1 MRQYQIYKVM
11 NAIQTTLGALDLGRD
26 EMLTYCN
33 EHLDTMMIDD
43 RQTALN
49 ILQLGVERKYILTKP
64 CGSILRTAI
73 IPTKIVREIYDFIQ
87 STMVA
92 DD

>member
-1 MRQYQIYKVM
+1 M

-33 EHLDTMMIDD
+33 EHIDELCIDD

-49 ILQLGVERKYILTKP
+49 ILQSGVERKYILQKP
-64 CGSILRTAI
+64 SGSILRTAV
-73 IPTKIVREIYDFIQ
+73 IPTKIVRELYDFI
-87 STMVA
+87 TVKTDE
-92 DD
+92 DDLG